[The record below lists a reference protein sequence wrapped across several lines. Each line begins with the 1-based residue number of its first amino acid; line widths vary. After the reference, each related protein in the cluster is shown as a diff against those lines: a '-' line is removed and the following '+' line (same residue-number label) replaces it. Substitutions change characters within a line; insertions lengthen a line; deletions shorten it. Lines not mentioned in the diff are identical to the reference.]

1 MIHPD
6 KLIKFAVYGGDEDFL
21 GVVDVT
27 LPNLTPLKE
36 TSKGAGILG
45 EYETG
50 TPGQYGSLKLQMT
63 WRVAT
68 KQAAKLAHP
77 DGMALTLK
85 GVTQGIDSGTYK
97 PTKTPVTVTVR
108 PFASDLQ
115 LGKFDPA
122 TAMGTTTEVEC
133 LYIKYTIDG
142 EIIYEVDKLNDK
154 CIINGE
160 DVMSE
165 INTMLG
171 R

>member
-6 KLIKFAVYGGDEDFL
+6 KLISFAAFDEAEELL
-21 GVVDVT
+21 GIVDST

-36 TSKGAGILG
+36 TTKGAGVLG

-50 TPGQYGSLKLQMT
+50 VPGHYGAMKLQIT
-63 WRVAT
+63 WRQAT
-68 KQAAKLAHP
+68 KEASKLAHP
-77 DGMALTLK
+77 DGMTLTLRAA
-85 GVTQGIDSGTYK
+85 TQGIDSGTYK
-97 PTKTPVTVTVR
+97 LTRIPIVVVVR

-133 LYIKYTIDG
+133 LYFKYTYNDELIH
-142 EIIYEVDKLNDK
+142 EIDKLNNK
-154 CIINGE
+154 CIVNGV
-160 DVMSE
+160 DVMEE
-165 INTMLG
+165 INRILG